1 MSDGREDN
9 MIGKGAL
16 FYKMWLESENRIEKL
31 KSLGCSQIITT
42 PPVFIKRV
50 NIGLGDG
57 RVACILGL
65 RVHG

>member
-1 MSDGREDN
+1 

-42 PPVFIKRV
+42 PVFIKRV

-57 RVACILGL
+57 KVAFILGL
-65 RVHG
+65 RVHEWILH